1 MSKQIQELS
10 CRNQIY
16 LQSKNQKEKHNYLF
30 MNEMWKHCQTYAWA
44 WSVGFCVS
52 TALFLVFLHTNANF
66 NIFSILFSNENTM
79 PLIYIEDLYI
89 ATMGHYW
96 LNYASKRA
104 PSKVDFKYINLS
116 SNAFICLPFDEG
128 KQITIRPSTS
138 FLCLSVSTVRFF
150 SVLQSQRFL
159 PKPPS
164 NKAKNASSRKGG
176 SGSCGLRGLLGSVVC
191 IEQSGFIVPA

>member
-1 MSKQIQELS
+1 MRCGSTVRHKHGLGAWGLVCLQPCFLLYCIQT
-10 CRNQIY
+10 RI
-16 LQSKNQKEKHNYLF
+16 
-30 MNEMWKHCQTYAWA
+30 
-44 WSVGFCVS
+44 S
-52 TALFLVFLHTNANF
+52 T
-66 NIFSILFSNENTM
+66 SISFSNENAM
-79 PLIYIEDLYI
+79 RLKYIEDLFI

-104 PSKVDFKYINLS
+104 PSNVAFKYINLS
-116 SNAFICLPFDEG
+116 SNTFLCLPFDEG

-138 FLCLSVSTVRFF
+138 FLCLSVSTLRFF

-176 SGSCGLRGLLGSVVC
+176 SWSCDLRGQLGNVVP
-191 IEQSGFIVPA
+191 IEKGGFIVPA

>member
-1 MSKQIQELS
+1 MRRGSTVRHRHGLGAGLFVCLQPCFLLSWIQT
-10 CRNQIY
+10 RI
-16 LQSKNQKEKHNYLF
+16 
-30 MNEMWKHCQTYAWA
+30 
-44 WSVGFCVS
+44 S
-52 TALFLVFLHTNANF
+52 T
-66 NIFSILFSNENTM
+66 SISFSNENTM
-79 PLIYIEDLYI
+79 PLIYIEDLHT

-104 PSKVDFKYINLS
+104 PSNVAFKYINLS
-116 SNAFICLPFDEG
+116 FNAFICLPFDEG
-128 KQITIRPSTS
+128 KQIMIRPSTS

-176 SGSCGLRGLLGSVVC
+176 SGSCALRGLLGNVVG